1 MEWLKLNNEGEI
13 EFVSQEIK
21 LVPELQEMFTLKY
34 NKGNKDADGRKKFRL
49 MNELKYLYLVYSLKS
64 PYNDY
69 TTEDKHKEA
78 LSDCGFPVDWK
89 PSPELKAL
97 IEKYQ
102 KGQVNKVTR
111 SLRVVESFLEKFEKH
126 LESIQLDE
134 RNANGGL
141 VHDPGKIMT
150 TLKQLPD
157 YLMTLQELERQARH
171 DIIRTPTS
179 KGDHELGWM
188 AVNDQSKKGKKK
200 DEKESLEE
208 SDN

>member
-13 EFVSQEIK
+13 EFVSEEIK
-21 LVPELQEMFTLKY
+21 LVPELQEMWTLKY
-34 NKGNKDADGRKKFRL
+34 NKGPKDSDGRKKFRL
-49 MNELKYLYLVYSLKS
+49 MNELKYLYLMYSLKS

-69 TTEDKHKEA
+69 TSEDRHKEA
-78 LSDCGFPVDWK
+78 LTDCGLPLDWK
-89 PSPELKAL
+89 PSKEFEAL
-97 IEKYQ
+97 VKKYEK
-102 KGQVNKVTR
+102 GSLNKVTR
-111 SLRVVESFLEKFEKH
+111 SLKVVEGFLEKFENH
-126 LESIQLDE
+126 LKEIKLDE

-141 VHDPGKIMT
+141 VHDAGKIMS

-188 AVNDQSKKGKKK
+188 AVNDQSKKGRRKTE
-200 DEKESLEE
+200 DVEE
-208 SDN
+208 NGD

>member
-1 MEWLKLNNEGEI
+1 MDWLKLNNEGEI
-13 EFVSQEIK
+13 EFVSEEIK

-34 NKGNKDADGRKKFRL
+34 NKGPKDADGRKKFRFL
-49 MNELKYLYLVYSLKS
+49 NELKYLYLMYSLKS

-69 TTEDKHKEA
+69 TSEDRHRDSLVDA
-78 LSDCGFPVDWK
+78 GLPPDWK
-89 PSPELKAL
+89 PSPEFKAL
-97 IEKYQ
+97 LEKYQ
-102 KGQVNKVTR
+102 KGTLNKVTR
-111 SLRVVESFLEKFEKH
+111 SLKVVEGFLEKFEKH
-126 LESIQLDE
+126 LEDIKLDE
-134 RNANGGL
+134 RNGNGGL

-188 AVNDQSKKGKKK
+188 AVNDQSKKGRKN
-200 DEKESLEE
+200 EKESVEE

>member
-13 EFVSQEIK
+13 EIVSEEIK
-21 LVPELQEMFTLKY
+21 LVPELQELYSLKY
-34 NKGNKDADGRKKFRL
+34 NKGPKDADGRKKFRCL
-49 MNELKYLYLVYSLKS
+49 KELKYLYLVYSLKS

-69 TTEDKHKEA
+69 TTEDRIKEA
-78 LSDCGFPVDWK
+78 KQDTQLPEDWK
-89 PSPELKAL
+89 ESPELKAL

-111 SLRVVESFLEKFEKH
+111 SLRVVEGFLEKFEKH
-126 LESIQLDE
+126 LEEIKLDE

-188 AVNDQSKKGKKK
+188 AVNNQSNKQKKV
-200 DEKESLEE
+200 KEDEE
-208 SDN
+208 ST

>member
-1 MEWLKLNNEGEI
+1 MDWLKLNNEGEI
-13 EFVSQEIK
+13 EFVSEEIK
-21 LVPELQEMFTLKY
+21 LVPELQEMWTLKY
-34 NKGNKDADGRKKFRL
+34 NKGAKDADGRKKFRL
-49 MNELKYLYLVYSLKS
+49 MNELKYLYLMYSLKS

-69 TTEDKHKEA
+69 TSEDRHKEA
-78 LSDCGFPVDWK
+78 LTDCGFPPDWK
-89 PSPELKAL
+89 PSPEFKAL
-97 IEKYQ
+97 LAKYEK
-102 KGQVNKVTR
+102 GTLNKVTR
-111 SLRVVESFLEKFEKH
+111 SLKVVEGFLEKFENH
-126 LESIQLDE
+126 LKQIELNE

-141 VHDPGKIMT
+141 VHDAGKIMS

-200 DEKESLEE
+200 TEEQDEPE
-208 SDN
+208 